1 MFTSQDLAVIGFLAF
16 LEGILSIDNA
26 LVLALLAKPLP
37 PHLQRKALTYGL
49 VGAVVF
55 RLIALS
61 LTTYLMK
68 WLWVK
73 WVGGGYLIYV
83 AASHFWKEWRGKKDS
98 ENEDS
103 ESQKAKSKTPTGK
116 WAFWKIVLIIELTDI
131 AFAVD
136 SILAAVALSNKFW
149 VVFTGGLLGVIL
161 MRVAANAFIT
171 LIDRFP
177 RMEVTA
183 YLLVLVIG
191 TKLVIDAAKLPGVDF
206 HSSSSPAFWIFW
218 LTMLAC
224 LAVGL
229 SRPVKSGSKK

>member
-1 MFTSQDLAVIGFLAF
+1 
-16 LEGILSIDNA
+16 
-26 LVLALLAKPLP
+26 
-37 PHLQRKALTYGL
+37 

-73 WVGGGYLIYV
+73 WLGGGYLIYV
-83 AASHFWKEWRGKKDS
+83 AASHFWKEWRGKKDG

-103 ESQKAKSKTPTGK
+103 ETQKAKSKTPTGK
-116 WAFWKIVLIIELTDI
+116 WAFWKIVLVIELTDI

-149 VVFTGGLLGVIL
+149 VVFTGGLMGVIL

>member
-1 MFTSQDLAVIGFLAF
+1 MFSSQDLAVIGFLAF

-37 PHLQRKALTYGL
+37 PALQRKALTYGL

-55 RLIALS
+55 RLIALG

-73 WVGGGYLIYV
+73 WVGGGYLIFV
-83 AASHFWKEWRGKKDS
+83 SLSHFWKEWRNSGKD
-98 ENEDS
+98 EDD
-103 ESQKAKSKTPTGK
+103 EATAARKREQAGGK
-116 WAFWKIVLIIELTDI
+116 WAFWKTVLVIELTDI

-149 VVFTGGLLGVIL
+149 VVFTGGFLGVIL
-161 MRVAANAFIT
+161 MRVAANVFIT
-171 LIDRFP
+171 LIEKFP

-191 TKLVIDAAKLPGVDF
+191 VKLILDAAHLPGVDF

-218 LTMLAC
+218 LTMVAC

-229 SRPVKSGSKK
+229 VRPKSEAHEK